1 MADRKIQPEI
11 ELWTTKY
18 LKGCSDLRH
27 GTNSL
32 SPITKSTSP
41 HNNTYYLTIKS
52 TSSPQA
58 AAVNSSPGVSHSG
71 SYWLGSHLELLG
83 KDALPSWS
91 RPSAAV
97 SPIPGWVSHSLS
109 GYCPRVT
116 AGSCSQVPHISLSSS
131 FFTSVPFSQLSQAW
145 NIYDDFTC
153 PSGAGNSALP
163 ISALGVLQSQVDK
176 NLWVAQQ
183 PACHLLSLSE
193 F

>member
-1 MADRKIQPEI
+1 MADRQIQPET

-32 SPITKSTSP
+32 SPKTKSTSP
-41 HNNTYYLTIKS
+41 DNNTYYLTIKS
-52 TSSPQA
+52 TTSPQA
-58 AAVNSSPGVSHSG
+58 AAVNSSPWVSHSG

-145 NIYDDFTC
+145 NIYDDFTLSIWGPKLSPANQRARC
-153 PSGAGNSALP
+153 PSEPGR
-163 ISALGVLQSQVDK
+163 
-176 NLWVAQQ
+176 
-183 PACHLLSLSE
+183 
-193 F
+193 